1 MNLSDSYLYFSWNLK
16 TYSNS
21 AQEKKLYVFHI
32 KRSKQISS
40 AFLLPLFHATVSAY
54 LDKFSII
61 SNLEKNKVFTDRE
74 TSKKNTTVNLDI
86 SLLFQITLNYHNL
99 LSFSHFTSLSLP
111 SCPNQGNTKDAFCL
125 CRVQLSI
132 DSTHNTSSEH
142 HVSRTR
148 EDLITPACI
157 NIIFARCSRPLGSV
171 LIPVEWRRAQYRQAN
186 RYLHVQK

>member
-16 TYSNS
+16 AYSTS
-21 AQEKKLYVFHI
+21 AQEKIYVFHI

-54 LDKFSII
+54 LDKFFII
-61 SNLEKNKVFTDRE
+61 SNLEKNKVFIDRE
-74 TSKKNTTVNLDI
+74 TSKKTRQSISTLVNSSRLP
-86 SLLFQITLNYHNL
+86 QTNYHNL

-132 DSTHNTSSEH
+132 DSIHNTSSKH